1 MSSQVKVEIIS
12 SIQFPTA
19 QPNVKRKTRDQ
30 FRQDLG
36 NIGALVQALGCSFF
50 WPTCYV
56 SSSSTNKWVIH
67 AYLILLES
75 HRFCN
80 RVQDAYT
87 LRCCPQVRGFT
98 LRFLSHFHWII
109 SRFIIAMIHK

>member
-30 FRQDLG
+30 FRQDVG

-50 WPTCYV
+50 WPTC
-56 SSSSTNKWVIH
+56 
-67 AYLILLES
+67 
-75 HRFCN
+75 
-80 RVQDAYT
+80 
-87 LRCCPQVRGFT
+87 
-98 LRFLSHFHWII
+98 
-109 SRFIIAMIHK
+109 

>member
-50 WPTCYV
+50 WPTCWPV
-56 SSSSTNKWVIH
+56 NDHNDT
-67 AYLILLES
+67 LCFIL
-75 HRFCN
+75 
-80 RVQDAYT
+80 VY
-87 LRCCPQVRGFT
+87 
-98 LRFLSHFHWII
+98 
-109 SRFIIAMIHK
+109 